1 MRGHS
6 CAPEGKGPGQKHG
19 GDPKSA
25 MLRGGGQQEAGPWP
39 GLGLEQ
45 EETILCQME
54 GRVEERHSR
63 QSGTLSK
70 CSEVGQNKVY
80 A

>member
-1 MRGHS
+1 MLQK
-6 CAPEGKGPGQKHG
+6 GKGQDRNMV

-54 GRVEERHSR
+54 GKVKERHSR

-70 CSEVGQNKVY
+70 GSEVGQNKVY